1 MNQEPKR
8 GHFAK
13 EKGEVILR
21 EHEYDGI
28 QEYDQK
34 LPNWWLFT
42 FYGAIVFFIGYWVL
56 YYNTEALKTDRQNI
70 VEAITT
76 IQKAKDAEL
85 EKTLAS
91 LDDATLVH
99 NWATD
104 PAIVSAGEATYL
116 TNCSACHAADLSATM
131 DVGGNKIPLPGLSL
145 TDHQW
150 KFGGKPMDIFKLINQ
165 GSPADST
172 GNNGAKMQAWGQ
184 TLSPKQIAELVAFI
198 IAKLPD
204 DFKDIADHPE
214 EHHEKDDDEH
224 DEKKD
229 D

>member
-42 FYGAIVFFIGYWVL
+42 FYGAIVFFVGYWAL
-56 YYNTEALKTDRQNI
+56 YYHTSSLRTDRQAI
-70 VEAITT
+70 IEAITT
-76 IQKAKDAEL
+76 VQKAKNAEL
-85 EKTLAS
+85 EKTLSS
-91 LDDATLVH
+91 LTDSKLVYK
-99 NWATD
+99 WATD
-104 PAIVSAGEATYL
+104 PTITSAGEATFL

-131 DVGGNKIPLPGLSL
+131 TAGGNKIPLPGLPL
-145 TDHQW
+145 TDGVW
-150 KFGGKPMDIFKLINQ
+150 KFGGKPMQIFKLINE
-165 GSPADST
+165 GSPPEST

-184 TLSPKQIAELVAFI
+184 TLTPKQVAELVSFI
-198 IAKLPD
+198 ISKVPN
-204 DFKDIADHPE
+204 DFKDISAE
-214 EHHEKDDDEH
+214 
-224 DEKKD
+224 
-229 D
+229 

>member
-42 FYGAIVFFIGYWVL
+42 FYGAIVFFVGYWAL
-56 YYNTEALKTDRQNI
+56 YYHTGLFKTDQQ
-70 VEAITT
+70 V
-76 IQKAKDAEL
+76 IQEKIAAVQSAKLREL
-85 EKTLAS
+85 QKTLAT
-91 LDDATLVH
+91 LDDSKLVH
-99 NWATD
+99 QWAKN
-104 PAIVSAGEATYL
+104 AALVSAGESTYL

-131 DVGGNKIPLPGLSL
+131 DVGGAKIALPGLPLS
-145 TDHQW
+145 DGKW
-150 KFGGKPMDIFKLINQ
+150 KFDHRPMEIFKLINE
-165 GSPADST
+165 GSPPASA

-184 TLSPKQIAELVAFI
+184 TLTPQQIAEVVAFI
-198 IAKLPD
+198 ISKVPGE
-204 DFKDIADHPE
+204 FKDL
-214 EHHEKDDDEH
+214 
-224 DEKKD
+224 
-229 D
+229 